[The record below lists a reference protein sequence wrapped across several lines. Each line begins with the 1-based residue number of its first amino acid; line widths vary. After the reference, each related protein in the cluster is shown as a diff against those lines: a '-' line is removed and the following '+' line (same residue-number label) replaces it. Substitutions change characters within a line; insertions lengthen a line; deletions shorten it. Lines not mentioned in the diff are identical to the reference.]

1 MYIYLFH
8 SLALRCHVQCVL
20 ISSYGLGNKNTL
32 RLLHTP
38 GIIPHD
44 TSRPKNLC
52 KIPPLPGIHIG
63 MAMSN
68 VLRHMSHDAL
78 GESITMPG
86 ASATLGLVRAAPAP
100 WTSQDVADGKDTQVM
115 AILGYSGLSSAMFM
129 RKIQEKMGT

>member
-1 MYIYLFH
+1 
-8 SLALRCHVQCVL
+8 
-20 ISSYGLGNKNTL
+20 
-32 RLLHTP
+32 
-38 GIIPHD
+38 
-44 TSRPKNLC
+44 
-52 KIPPLPGIHIG
+52 
-63 MAMSN
+63 MSN

-100 WTSQDVADGKDTQVM
+100 WTQSQDVASDGRDTQVM